1 MQYLID
7 FHQDI
12 ERNIII
18 GNDFI
23 FKFEEANGVQDGKKK
38 KKNCFKQQWGKCT
51 TDNRSFLS
59 ILTPTKN
66 LSYKNQF

>member
-1 MQYLID
+1 MQHLID

-12 ERNIII
+12 EKNIII

-38 KKNCFKQQWGKCT
+38 NCFKQSWV
-51 TDNRSFLS
+51 S
-59 ILTPTKN
+59 I
-66 LSYKNQF
+66 Q

>member
-1 MQYLID
+1 MQHLID

-38 KKNCFKQQWGKCT
+38 GTVSNSSGESTQEEPFI
-51 TDNRSFLS
+51 NFNS
-59 ILTPTKN
+59 N
-66 LSYKNQF
+66 

>member
-23 FKFEEANGVQDGKKK
+23 FKFEEANGVRDGKKK
-38 KKNCFKQQWGKCT
+38 KKELFQTAVGKVH
-51 TDNRSFLS
+51 NR
-59 ILTPTKN
+59 
-66 LSYKNQF
+66 Q

>member
-1 MQYLID
+1 MQHLID

-38 KKNCFKQQWGKCT
+38 GLFQTAVGKVH
-51 TDNRSFLS
+51 NRSLLS

>member
-38 KKNCFKQQWGKCT
+38 KKRTVSNSSGESAQQTIGA
-51 TDNRSFLS
+51 F
-59 ILTPTKN
+59 
-66 LSYKNQF
+66 YQF